1 VIFENRPRP
10 PGRLESCWPT
20 DFREFVTQ
28 GLARANQPM
37 VVESWCDVP
46 PETARCR
53 FEARH
58 PRHPVHGDLPT
69 DDEWARWSHTA
80 RPLRIGPTL
89 HVDTTGPVDVGA
101 VTARIRAKHPGLTHN
116 RATNAQTTRSTVS
129 RPETAGQRSL
139 PSAPFPRSRLT
150 RSVYTIPRDAI
161 RCRSCRDDSK
171 PSRSYTGTALRPD
184 WTVTRRDP
192 RRVACSEAAS
202 TSAEPIPWPRCF
214 GMTKTLWMSA
224 DSRLIAPGLG
234 TRGTSATQA
243 MPTISGRRSR
253 ATNARCESWWAPH
266 HCASS
271 AANASTD
278 RCAGSS
284 LWVSSH
290 NSRAK
295 SATSSAFA

>member
-116 RATNAQTTRSTVS
+116 QRD
-129 RPETAGQRSL
+129 QRSDD
-139 PSAPFPRSRLT
+139 PIH
-150 RSVYTIPRDAI
+150 SVEARNGGAKE
-161 RCRSCRDDSK
+161 SSVGAVSK
-171 PSRSYTGTALRPD
+171 
-184 WTVTRRDP
+184 
-192 RRVACSEAAS
+192 
-202 TSAEPIPWPRCF
+202 I
-214 GMTKTLWMSA
+214 
-224 DSRLIAPGLG
+224 
-234 TRGTSATQA
+234 
-243 MPTISGRRSR
+243 
-253 ATNARCESWWAPH
+253 
-266 HCASS
+266 
-271 AANASTD
+271 STD
-278 RCAGSS
+278 KIRLHHSAGRHP
-284 LWVSSH
+284 L
-290 NSRAK
+290 
-295 SATSSAFA
+295 